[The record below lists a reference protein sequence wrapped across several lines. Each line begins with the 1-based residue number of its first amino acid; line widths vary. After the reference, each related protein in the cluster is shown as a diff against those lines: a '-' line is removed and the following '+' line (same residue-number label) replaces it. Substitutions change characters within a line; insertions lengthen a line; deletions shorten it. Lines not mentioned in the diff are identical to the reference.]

1 MPPSLRKVIAAPQM
15 ADGARIQAPRKARHQ
30 QPVLFRTHQID
41 MTFRRSLAA
50 PPLPGHALRMA
61 TSPSSSRGPSL
72 KTVPEGDTRERMVC
86 PDCGFIAYENP
97 KVVVGSVVV
106 SGDRFLLCRRAIEPR
121 RGYWT
126 LPAGYL
132 EVNESTMSGAAREA
146 LEEAGAEIAI
156 EGLLAV
162 YDIPRI
168 SQVQV
173 IYRARLAEPSVEAG
187 PESLEVRLFA
197 WEEIPWDDLAFPSV
211 RWSLHH
217 FRDWQRTG
225 DERARSA
232 PEGGERLH
240 P

>member
-1 MPPSLRKVIAAPQM
+1 V
-15 ADGARIQAPRKARHQ
+15 
-30 QPVLFRTHQID
+30 
-41 MTFRRSLAA
+41 LAA
-50 PPLPGHALRMA
+50 GTLPGHAFDMA
-61 TSPSSSRGPSL
+61 TPPSPGRGPSL
-72 KTVPEGDTRERMVC
+72 RTIPDGDTRERMVC

-132 EVNESTMSGAAREA
+132 EVNESTMAGAAREA
-146 LEEAGAEIAI
+146 FEEARARIAI

-173 IYRARLAEPSVEAG
+173 IYRARLAEPAFEAG
-187 PESLEVRLFA
+187 PESLEVQLFA
-197 WEEIPWDDLAFPSV
+197 WDEIPWDALAFPSV
-211 RWSLHH
+211 HWSLHH
-217 FRDWQRTG
+217 FKNWQETG
-225 DERARSA
+225 DERTHGA
-232 PEGGERLH
+232 PEAASPARPQGL
-240 P
+240 